1 MEGQVLN
8 DARQR
13 FTTDI
18 RIDGGNKKSSYRT
31 ARVKGFPVTE
41 TCSEFREAVKNIIHG
56 EPFTE
61 NFSFGFIDKKQKK
74 LWVLTDTELPDAYAA
89 AITGQPLWVDPSHVV
104 VNEERA
110 GSVNKKGNQTN
121 KRKYKL
127 LKRTRVFKSVTFS
140 KINSLFLIGS
150 HDDANAASPSFTE
163 KIDEQTKTLEDKHG
177 ETVFQPYQYRRWAE
191 MLV

>member
-1 MEGQVLN
+1 M
-8 DARQR
+8 
-13 FTTDI
+13 
-18 RIDGGNKKSSYRT
+18 
-31 ARVKGFPVTE
+31 
-41 TCSEFREAVKNIIHG
+41 
-56 EPFTE
+56 
-61 NFSFGFIDKKQKK
+61 
-74 LWVLTDTELPDAYAA
+74 
-89 AITGQPLWVDPSHVV
+89 V

-140 KINSLFLIGS
+140 KINSLFLTGS
-150 HDDANAASPSFTE
+150 HDEANAAFPSFTE

-177 ETVFQPYQYRRWAE
+177 ETVFQPYQYRLWAE